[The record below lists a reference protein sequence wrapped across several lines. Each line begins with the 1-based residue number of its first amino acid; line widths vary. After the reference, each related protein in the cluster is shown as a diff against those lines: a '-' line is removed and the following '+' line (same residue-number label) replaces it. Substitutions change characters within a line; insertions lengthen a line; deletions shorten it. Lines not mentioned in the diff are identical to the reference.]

1 MPNYLCRATN
11 PRVPDYLIIK
21 VAVPSGQTMKA
32 GDVFP
37 VKALDTNIPNNYQ
50 VFTGSQ
56 PATADLGIRM
66 AIVINDGF
74 ETLEDGRRPAGQ
86 PDYTQYTFGEGEV
99 VTAVLLVPGLMF
111 EISKDCLTGTGS
123 IAAGNILEP
132 VNGAYTLATKTA
144 HTAGTKSALRVLNA
158 AKNFRMGGQ
167 FGYNFI
173 TTVVAMVEDGE
184 PAAAGVGG

>member
-1 MPNYLCRATN
+1 MANYLCRATN

-21 VAVPSGQTMKA
+21 VSVPTGQTMKA

-37 VKALDTNIPNNYQ
+37 VKALDTGIANNYQ
-50 VFTGSQ
+50 VFTGTQ
-56 PATADLGIRM
+56 PTTADLGIRM

-99 VTAVLLVPGLMF
+99 VTAVLMVPGLVF
-111 EISKDCLTGTGS
+111 EISKDCLTNTGS
-123 IAAGNILEP
+123 IAAGNFLEP
-132 VNGAYTLATKTA
+132 VNGAYTMDTKA
-144 HTAGTKSALRVLNA
+144 ARTAGTKSGMRVLNA

-173 TTVVAMVEDGE
+173 ETIVAMVEDGE
-184 PAAAGVGG
+184 PATGVGG

>member
-1 MPNYLCRATN
+1 MANYLCRATN

-21 VAVPSGQTMKA
+21 VSVPTGQTMKA

-37 VKALDTNIPNNYQ
+37 VKALDTDIANNYQ
-50 VFTGSQ
+50 VFTGTQ
-56 PATADLGIRM
+56 PTTADLGIRM

-99 VTAVLLVPGLMF
+99 VTAVLMVPGLVF
-111 EISKDCLTGTGS
+111 EICKDCLTNTGC
-123 IAAGNILEP
+123 IVAGNFLEP
-132 VNGAYTLATKTA
+132 VNGAYTMDTKTA
-144 HTAGTKSALRVLNA
+144 RTAGTKSGMRVLNA

-173 TTVVAMVEDGE
+173 STVVAMVEDGE
-184 PAAAGVGG
+184 PATGVGG

>member
-99 VTAVLLVPGLMF
+99 VTAVLLVPGLVF
-111 EISKDCLTGTGS
+111 EISKDCLTNNGS
-123 IAAGNILEP
+123 VAAGNILEP
-132 VNGAYTLATKTA
+132 VNGAYTLDVKTA
-144 HTAGTKSALRVLNA
+144 HTEGTKSALRVLNA

-173 TTVVAMVEDGE
+173 STVVAMVEDGE
-184 PAAAGVGG
+184 PKTTSVGG

>member
-1 MPNYLCRATN
+1 MANYLCRATN

-21 VAVPSGQTMKA
+21 VSVPTGQTMKA

-37 VKALDTNIPNNYQ
+37 VKALDTGIANNYQ
-50 VFTGSQ
+50 VFTGTQ
-56 PATADLGIRM
+56 PTTADLGIRM

-99 VTAVLLVPGLMF
+99 VTAVLMVPGLVF
-111 EISKDCLTGTGS
+111 EISKDCLTNTGS
-123 IAAGNILEP
+123 IAAGNFLEP
-132 VNGAYTLATKTA
+132 VNGAYTMATKTA
-144 HTAGTKSALRVLNA
+144 RTAGTKSGMRVLNA

-173 TTVVAMVEDGE
+173 STVVAMVEDGE
-184 PAAAGVGG
+184 PATGVGG